1 MKTYRKLYDAEKF
14 DTVREY
20 INSVIKKYPNNNA
33 FILKNKNGKEVS
45 YTNISYAK
53 FGEDI
58 KAFGTKLI
66 DLGLE
71 NKRIAI
77 IGKNRYEWA
86 VAFVSTLCG
95 VGITVPLD
103 KGLPEQEIMLS
114 LKRAKA
120 DAVVFEA
127 EYADTIEKVKN
138 TNSNI
143 SQYICMNSTC
153 DGKFKTVNDI
163 IIEGNTLL
171 KNGDTRYD
179 NHKIDPNA
187 IASIIFTSGT
197 TSMSKAVMLSN
208 INIASNI
215 YNINLAEKYTV
226 RT

>member
-1 MKTYRKLYDAEKF
+1 M
-14 DTVREY
+14 
-20 INSVIKKYPNNNA
+20 
-33 FILKNKNGKEVS
+33 
-45 YTNISYAK
+45 
-53 FGEDI
+53 
-58 KAFGTKLI
+58 
-66 DLGLE
+66 E

-114 LKRAKA
+114 LERAKA

-163 IIEGNTLL
+163 IIEEIL
-171 KNGDTRYD
+171 Y
-179 NHKIDPNA
+179 
-187 IASIIFTSGT
+187 
-197 TSMSKAVMLSN
+197 
-208 INIASNI
+208 
-215 YNINLAEKYTV
+215 
-226 RT
+226 